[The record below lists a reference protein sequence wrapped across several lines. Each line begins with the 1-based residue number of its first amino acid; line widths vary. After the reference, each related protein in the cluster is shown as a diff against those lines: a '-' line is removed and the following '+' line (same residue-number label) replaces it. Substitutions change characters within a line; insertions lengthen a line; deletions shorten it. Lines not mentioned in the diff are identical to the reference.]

1 MAGVGVG
8 RMAAMTTR
16 RKTRTIEFRLP
27 DVEPVAVALSMLGE
41 VGDGWVNLL
50 PGVAED
56 EADVNPPTGLFSFF
70 GTRQPPV
77 TMATVMPPKAGRA
90 ASEGMSVGIMHPTG
104 PKAIARLAE
113 AGITVPDGWVVR
125 QDHARRGLVLR
136 TAVEAPPAEVITW
149 CVRAGTEL
157 CRADMTGEWRAVV
170 YLP

>member
-1 MAGVGVG
+1 
-8 RMAAMTTR
+8 MAAVTSR
-16 RKTRTIEFRLP
+16 RQTRTIEFRLP
-27 DVEPVAVALSMLGE
+27 DVEPVADTLSMLRDAGE
-41 VGDGWVNLL
+41 GWVNLQ
-50 PGVAED
+50 PGIVEGAVD
-56 EADVNPPTGLFSFF
+56 ADPPSGLFAFL

-77 TMATVMPPKAGRA
+77 TMATVMPPKKGRA
-90 ASEGMSVGIMHPTG
+90 GTQGMSVGLMHPTG

-113 AGITVPDGWVVR
+113 AGITLPEGWVVG

-136 TAVEAPPAEVITW
+136 TAVGAAPADVVTW